1 MLTLDVK
8 QSYCCFDYFNL
19 SIKLFRSTK
28 IFLISSRFIQS
39 AAKLDFTILPI
50 MYFHKADDVL
60 IWVSRSSF
68 YSGVAAFHNENLIVA
83 TFQHWTTISSLKC
96 GHEISLDSST
106 FVPHHLLMILWK
118 FSSTITCTYAKLCR
132 NSTNKMDDD
141 INFLFYLWK
150 WCELYQCDLVE
161 VWSWQG
167 NQGAW
172 HCIVTLS
179 SQAVSATRA
188 VHDTLINIIPVALG
202 YFHLGREEEK
212 NWVFLFLQQL
222 SNFV

>member
-1 MLTLDVK
+1 MSADVVQEWWFHMISCIRDTRHHTMYKCLLRGAQHLILVYAGSAKLNIIGILLDKITERGETIKLKQVQVLTLDVK

-118 FSSTITCTYAKLCR
+118 FSSTITCTYVKLCR
-132 NSTNKMDDD
+132 NSTNKWMM
-141 INFLFYLWK
+141 I
-150 WCELYQCDLVE
+150 
-161 VWSWQG
+161 
-167 NQGAW
+167 
-172 HCIVTLS
+172 
-179 SQAVSATRA
+179 
-188 VHDTLINIIPVALG
+188 
-202 YFHLGREEEK
+202 
-212 NWVFLFLQQL
+212 
-222 SNFV
+222 